1 MFLLMYCLHLDRRD
15 WFASLIGL
23 LAVLFRQTNIIWVA
37 FVAVQSIGPYFIHT
51 IHCAQIEQTDQ
62 QQPAKFSLTTTGQT
76 WEDIEGIYR
85 ICIVE
90 PQRGVSLLY
99 KVLEVAGG
107 YILVGIAFILFVVVN
122 GGIVVGDRSAHVATF
137 HPIQILYFIAFTTVF
152 TAPYLVSASIVDSY
166 GSLAH
171 KFLLADNRHYTFYI
185 WRKIIARK
193 EPWSKFLLLPVYI
206 YGGFCSYHSIRK
218 TNIIFKLSYVIFVA
232 LNLCP
237 QLLLEFRYFVIPF
250 IMYRLQVR
258 PTNWTKLI
266 LENILFLGIN
276 ALTIYIFVM
285 KPFNWE
291 QNPEETQRFMW

>member
-1 MFLLMYCLHLDRRD
+1 MH
-15 WFASLIGL
+15 S
-23 LAVLFRQTNIIWVA
+23 T
-37 FVAVQSIGPYFIHT
+37 S
-51 IHCAQIEQTDQ
+51 E
-62 QQPAKFSLTTTGQT
+62 
-76 WEDIEGIYR
+76 
-85 ICIVE
+85 
-90 PQRGVSLLY
+90 
-99 KVLEVAGG
+99 
-107 YILVGIAFILFVVVN
+107 N
-122 GGIVVGDRSAHVATF
+122 GEYDHNNMTF
-137 HPIQILYFIAFTTVF
+137 FT
-152 TAPYLVSASIVDSY
+152 Y
-166 GSLAH
+166 
-171 KFLLADNRHYTFYI
+171 RHYTFYI

-285 KPFNWE
+285 KPFKWE